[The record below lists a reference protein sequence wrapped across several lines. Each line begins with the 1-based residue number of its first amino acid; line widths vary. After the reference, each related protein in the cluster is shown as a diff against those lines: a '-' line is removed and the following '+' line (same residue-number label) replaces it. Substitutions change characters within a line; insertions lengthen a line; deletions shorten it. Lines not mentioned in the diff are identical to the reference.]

1 MAATK
6 NPTANGFQ
14 PWDTPQDAAVVKF
27 VDFAK
32 RWSAT
37 GLSVR
42 EAKARL
48 DENRDGEPVLR
59 VQLLMSDPDG
69 DTWDLDPVIEMKR
82 ALRRKA
88 TELDLPFA
96 SFTMIAEREPSAK
109 IFA

>member
-1 MAATK
+1 MGPIPSPGCLGDAGR
-6 NPTANGFQ
+6 ANRL
-14 PWDTPQDAAVVKF
+14 A
-27 VDFAK
+27 
-32 RWSAT
+32 
-37 GLSVR
+37 
-42 EAKARL
+42 EADLPPSTTRKWVGRPML
-48 DENRDGEPVLR
+48 
-59 VQLLMSDPDG
+59 QLLMTDPDG